1 MPRKGEYRRR
11 NRPVDKPASLSR
23 IGIREVSGW
32 QHAKGFRTIR
42 LDPARFTCSVLAG
55 ELADEWV
62 ELSAAAELTMGTV
75 HCYRHAI
82 VEFCAFVDQSLPA
95 SATATLEHA
104 EPDLLPVILEW
115 VRILPSRYPAGSQ
128 EPAGLASR
136 VRNLIRHRTQHPDR
150 PVTTLLDGWLT
161 GAIGL
166 RKGVTQQVDEFTRA
180 DKRAL
185 IRAAWDEL
193 RTLEQRLRHGAELLA
208 AGADPRSASDAW
220 LVPANLLW
228 ALNHGIETREILA
241 HLPPPDQWP
250 SALAE
255 LTPPTLTSATMRR
268 RALLRVLVGML
279 YPHNLD
285 LHAFRVLLMAATG
298 HTSEE
303 VTGLAEADVEFTAHG
318 VELTFTKLR
327 AHAVRRRAYGAAPVP
342 ATTAVS
348 HVSKPRLDAADIVRR
363 LMAVTERLRR
373 RSSLAPTPLF
383 VRAVVHIYD
392 LTIRPFDGDMN
403 GAGFKTWLDRVG
415 VTLEGPADIRRLRK
429 SGKVEKALAYRGRV
443 NDIADDHSVEVFR
456 GHYAHGTTLHVIAG
470 QVITAAQQRWLAEA
484 VTGPTVL
491 TSDGEAHLDHAQA
504 PATMGLS
511 TEQIERLRSGAM
523 DMGVSS
529 CRDPLD
535 SPFGRPGQPCPVAPL
550 RCLECRHAV
559 VLPSNLPQ
567 LLLLADHL
575 ETLRRRV
582 TPQHFHALWG
592 QSHANLTAVLG
603 DRTDAEIALARK
615 QIDTGEATL
624 HLPLSARVE
633 FDR

>member
-1 MPRKGEYRRR
+1 
-11 NRPVDKPASLSR
+11 
-23 IGIREVSGW
+23 VSGW
-32 QHAKGFRTIR
+32 QHSRGFRTIK
-42 LDPARFTCSVLAG
+42 LDPAQFACSVLAS
-55 ELADEWV
+55 ELANEWV

-82 VEFCAFVDQSLPA
+82 VEFCAFVDRTTSA
-95 SATATLEHA
+95 AATATLEHA
-104 EPDLLPVILEW
+104 EPDLLHVILEW
-115 VRILPSRYPAGSQ
+115 VRGLPARYPAGSQ

-136 VRNLIRHRTQHPDR
+136 LRNLIIHRTQHPDR
-150 PVTTLLDGWLT
+150 PVTTLLNGWLT

-166 RKGVTQQVDEFTRA
+166 RKGVTQEVDEFTRA

-185 IRAAWDEL
+185 IRASWDDL
-193 RTLEQRLRHGAELLA
+193 RALEQRLSRGVELLA
-208 AGADPRSASDAW
+208 GGADPRAQREGWMS
-220 LVPANLLW
+220 PANLLW
-228 ALNHGIETREILA
+228 AIDHGIETREILT

-250 SALAE
+250 PALVD
-255 LTPPTLTSATMRR
+255 LLPPTPASATMRR
-268 RALLRVLVGML
+268 RALLRALVGML

-303 VTGLAEADVEFTAHG
+303 VTGLTQADVEFTAHG

-327 AHAVRRRAYGAAPVP
+327 AHAIRRRAYGAAPVP
-342 ATTAVS
+342 TTTAVS
-348 HVSKPRLDAADIVRR
+348 HVSKPRLDVADIVRR
-363 LMAVTERLRR
+363 LMAVTEGLRR
-373 RSSLAPTPLF
+373 RSGLPSAPLF
-383 VRAVVHIYD
+383 LRAVVHIYD
-392 LTIRPFDGDMN
+392 LTIRPFNGDMN
-403 GAGFKTWLDRVG
+403 GAGFKSWLDRVG
-415 VTLEGPADIRRLRK
+415 LTLQGPADIRRLRK
-429 SGKVEKALAYRGRV
+429 SGKVEKALAYRGRI

-470 QVITAAQQRWLAEA
+470 HVITTAQQRWFAEA
-484 VTGPTVL
+484 TTGPTVL
-491 TSDGEAHLDHAQA
+491 TNDGESQLDHAQA
-504 PATMGLS
+504 PLTVGLS
-511 TEQIERLRSGAM
+511 IEQIEQLRSGAM

-575 ETLRRRV
+575 ETLRRRL
-582 TPQHFHALWG
+582 TPQHFHILWG
-592 QSHANLTAVLG
+592 QSHANLTAVLH
-603 DRTDAEIALARK
+603 DRTAAEIALARK
-615 QIDTGEATL
+615 HIGAGEATL

>member
-1 MPRKGEYRRR
+1 MPRKGEYRRSDR
-11 NRPVDKPASLSR
+11 SVDMPASSPR
-23 IGIREVSGW
+23 IGIRAVSGA
-32 QHAKGFRTIR
+32 QRGRGYRTIR
-42 LDPARFTCSVLAG
+42 LDPAQFTCSELAS

-62 ELSAAAELTMGTV
+62 ELSAAAELAMGTV

-82 VEFCAFVDQSLPA
+82 TEFCTFVDQSLPA
-95 SATATLEHA
+95 AATATLEHA
-104 EPDLLPVILEW
+104 EPDLLHVILEW

-128 EPAGLASR
+128 QPAGLAAR
-136 VRNLIRHRTQHPDR
+136 VRNLILHRAQHPDR
-150 PVTTLLDGWLT
+150 PVTALLDGWLT

-166 RKGVTQQVDEFTRA
+166 RKGVTQEVDEFTRA

-185 IRAAWDEL
+185 LRAAWDDL
-193 RTLEQRLRHGAELLA
+193 RALEERLRAGAELLA
-208 AGADPRSASDAW
+208 TGADPRSSSDGW

-228 ALNHGIETREILA
+228 AIDHGIGTREILT

-250 SALAE
+250 PDLAE
-255 LTPPTLTSATMRR
+255 LTPSAPTSATMRR
-268 RALLRVLVGML
+268 RALLRVLAGML

-303 VTGLAEADVEFTAHG
+303 VTGLTEADVGFTAHG

-327 AHAVRRRAYGAAPVP
+327 AHAIRRRAYGAVPVST
-342 ATTAVS
+342 TTAVS
-348 HVSKPRLDAADIVRR
+348 HVSKPRLDTADIVRR
-363 LMAVTERLRR
+363 LMAVTDRLRR
-373 RSSLAPTPLF
+373 RSGLSPAPLF
-383 VRAVVHIYD
+383 VRAVVHVYD
-392 LTIRPFDGDMN
+392 LTVRPFEGDMN

-429 SGKVEKALAYRGRV
+429 SGKVEKALAYRGRI
-443 NDIADDHSVEVFR
+443 NDVADDHSVEVFR

-470 QVITAAQQRWLAEA
+470 HVITTAQQRWLAEA
-484 VTGPTVL
+484 ITGPTVL
-491 TSDGEAHLDHAQA
+491 TGDGEAQLDHALA
-504 PATMGLS
+504 PATVGLS
-511 TEQIERLRSGAM
+511 AEQIEQLRSDAM

-575 ETLRRRV
+575 ESLRRRL
-582 TPQHFHALWG
+582 TPQHFHTMWG
-592 QSHANLTAVLG
+592 QSHANLAAVLA
-603 DRTDAEIALARK
+603 DRTDAEITLARK
-615 QIDTGEATL
+615 QIDTGATTL

-633 FDR
+633 FDQ